1 MDRWCGGSGV
11 AAIIILLNRF
21 GYSHGTVKP
30 KDYER
35 AAKRDGH
42 SWVGGGIKGG
52 KQIFGLLL
60 DGGNF
65 EDLNVPLG
73 RQFDL
78 ENRSRLVFGRIKE
91 IKT

>member
-1 MDRWCGGSGV
+1 MSAREARRTLLSGRR
-11 AAIIILLNRF
+11 N
-21 GYSHGTVKP
+21 
-30 KDYER
+30 
-35 AAKRDGH
+35 
-42 SWVGGGIKGG
+42 KGG